1 MTQRSAGRSGRAF
14 ATDLSMPQA
23 EKDPNATLVFLKAWL
38 KSPLRVGAIAP
49 SGERLARAM
58 AQVVPRR
65 SPLPVV
71 ELGGG
76 TGSITAALLRRIP
89 AERLIVVE
97 RDPELAR
104 HLRRKFPSVTLIQGD
119 ARHLPRHLKALGILR
134 VGAVVSGLPLVAMP
148 KRVTREI
155 LEASF
160 AVLEPGGP
168 FIQFT
173 YSLFSPLPRR
183 EFGLNGRPVAR
194 VLQNVPPASI
204 WIYRRRHRAN
214 AATDPDEAQVKAG

>member
-1 MTQRSAGRSGRAF
+1 
-14 ATDLSMPQA
+14 MPHP
-23 EKDPNATLVFLKAWL
+23 EKHAKGTLVFLKAWL

-58 AQVVPRR
+58 ARVVPRR
-65 SPLPVV
+65 SDRPVV

-76 TGSITAALLRRIP
+76 TGSITSALLRRIP

-104 HLRRKFPSVTLIQGD
+104 HLRRKFPNVTVIQGD
-119 ARHLPRHLKALGILR
+119 ARQLDRELKALGLGQ
-134 VGAVVSGLPLVAMP
+134 VAAVVSGLPLMAMP
-148 KRVTREI
+148 KRIQREI
-155 LEASF
+155 LDSCF
-160 AVLEPGGP
+160 RVLQPGAP
-168 FIQFT
+168 YIQFT

-183 EFGLNGRPVAR
+183 EFGLSGRPIAR

-204 WIYRRRHRAN
+204 WIYRRKGAS
-214 AATDPDEAQVKAG
+214 AAAEGGQARQVKAG

>member
-1 MTQRSAGRSGRAF
+1 
-14 ATDLSMPQA
+14 MPPTN
-23 EKDPNATLVFLKAWL
+23 KHSNATLLFLKAWL
-38 KSPLRVGAIAP
+38 KSPLRVGAITP

-65 SPLPVV
+65 SSLPIV

-76 TGSITAALLRRIP
+76 TGSVTAALLRRLP
-89 AERLIVVE
+89 AERLIVIE
-97 RDPELAR
+97 RDLELTR
-104 HLRRKFPSVTLIQGD
+104 HLRRKFPGVTVVQGD
-119 ARHLPRHLKALGILR
+119 ARHIGRHLKALG
-134 VGAVVSGLPLVAMP
+134 VGQVAAVVSGLPLVAMP
-148 KRVTREI
+148 KRIQRE
-155 LEASF
+155 LLDASF
-160 AVLEPGGP
+160 AVLEPGAP

-204 WIYRRRHRAN
+204 WIFRKRARAPVRSLEQDRRA
-214 AATDPDEAQVKAG
+214 KAS

>member
-1 MTQRSAGRSGRAF
+1 MA
-14 ATDLSMPQA
+14 P
-23 EKDPNATLVFLKAWL
+23 EKDPNAALVFLKAWL

-49 SGERLARAM
+49 SGDRLARAM

-65 SPLPVV
+65 SALPVV

-104 HLRRKFPSVTLIQGD
+104 HLRRKFPAIALIQGD
-119 ARHLPRHLKALGILR
+119 ARHLPRHLKALGIDR
-134 VGAVVSGLPLVAMP
+134 VAAVVSGLPLVAMP

-160 AVLEPGGP
+160 TVLEPGGP

-183 EFGLNGRPVAR
+183 EFGLSGRPVAR

-204 WIYRRRHRAN
+204 WIYRRRGRGASASDN
-214 AATDPDEAQVKAG
+214 ETGEAQAKVG

>member
-1 MTQRSAGRSGRAF
+1 MAQPDKPANG
-14 ATDLSMPQA
+14 
-23 EKDPNATLVFLKAWL
+23 TLVFLKAWL

-58 AQVVPRR
+58 ARVVPRR
-65 SPLPVV
+65 SAAPVV

-76 TGSITAALLRRIP
+76 TGSITAALLRRIEP
-89 AERLIVVE
+89 ERLLVVE

-104 HLRRKFPSVTLIQGD
+104 HLRRKFPSVRVIQGD
-119 ARHLPRHLKALGILR
+119 ARHLDRELKALGIER
-134 VGAVVSGLPLVAMP
+134 VSAVVSGLPLMAMP
-148 KRVTREI
+148 KRVQREI
-155 LEASF
+155 LDASF
-160 AVLEPGGP
+160 RVLEPGAP
-168 FIQFT
+168 YIQFT

-204 WIYRRRHRAN
+204 WIYRRRGAGPAVQDEERRQVRA
-214 AATDPDEAQVKAG
+214 G